1 MRSWVYGVLV
11 ATVFVYAAYLIGAY
25 YTITHLPPIP
35 SEVVTDSGKLLFT
48 EIDIKEGKYLL
59 QKYGLQDYGSVLGF
73 GGYFGVDYTS
83 YMVKFISEEDAGV
96 KNYLKNL
103 NGKVIVSESFARGYE
118 RGVDYFSKL
127 FGENSEKVGLKP
139 NLISDKGEV
148 RKIVSYFTWSAMIA
162 FAGYTNGFPYHP
174 GYIEPKVDVTIGTWI
189 TFFAILLSVMFVAG
203 FLIIKFLDY
212 WNDPRTPVSL
222 PEPTKAQKI
231 ALFGMLLAVFGL
243 GIQGLLGGYL
253 MHKYAE
259 PSSLFGMELNAIL
272 PFNTARALH
281 YTLAVLW
288 IVVSWISFALFVL
301 PYFGIG
307 ISEKRVLGILGLGAI
322 VSLGTLFGIYASYM
336 QLIPGKLW
344 FLVGAQGRPVITQ
357 GSVWLTIIA
366 LTVFYLAYL
375 FYKASKLATEIL
387 RPFAKILSISLAG
400 TAAGAFIGALPL
412 IQPWEHFT
420 VDEYLRWITIHSFV
434 EGFWPPIV
442 ITILVSLLIIA
453 GLLPVRLGL
462 SIVGVDAILEIATG
476 MIGTAH
482 HYYWGGQPTFWLYV
496 GALFST
502 LEVIPIGF
510 LIAYSL
516 VIWRRSKLENELQ
529 KTLLTFILIAAFG
542 GAVGVVAFG
551 AGMINM
557 PIINYYIHG
566 SQGTMVHA
574 HLAMPLAYG
583 IPTVLMWVVAFY
595 LSGGLS
601 ERWLRIFRFAGIIF
615 AVGFYLQVILSL
627 GLIMPKQFSVVLDE
641 GYWYMKSLFTTDWEP
656 GFWMRN
662 DIIIHVWSRIFG
674 DLVSAVAI
682 ALFITALL
690 TGYLKIMR
698 GR

>member
-307 ISEKRVLGILGLGAI
+307 ISEKKSPRYTRFGGNCIFRNPFRNLCELHAAYTRKTLVLGRCTGETCYHPRERLVDHHSFNGFLLGL
-322 VSLGTLFGIYASYM
+322 
-336 QLIPGKLW
+336 
-344 FLVGAQGRPVITQ
+344 
-357 GSVWLTIIA
+357 
-366 LTVFYLAYL
+366 
-375 FYKASKLATEIL
+375 
-387 RPFAKILSISLAG
+387 
-400 TAAGAFIGALPL
+400 
-412 IQPWEHFT
+412 
-420 VDEYLRWITIHSFV
+420 FV
-434 EGFWPPIV
+434 
-442 ITILVSLLIIA
+442 L
-453 GLLPVRLGL
+453 
-462 SIVGVDAILEIATG
+462 
-476 MIGTAH
+476 
-482 HYYWGGQPTFWLYV
+482 
-496 GALFST
+496 
-502 LEVIPIGF
+502 
-510 LIAYSL
+510 
-516 VIWRRSKLENELQ
+516 
-529 KTLLTFILIAAFG
+529 
-542 GAVGVVAFG
+542 
-551 AGMINM
+551 
-557 PIINYYIHG
+557 
-566 SQGTMVHA
+566 
-574 HLAMPLAYG
+574 
-583 IPTVLMWVVAFY
+583 
-595 LSGGLS
+595 
-601 ERWLRIFRFAGIIF
+601 
-615 AVGFYLQVILSL
+615 
-627 GLIMPKQFSVVLDE
+627 
-641 GYWYMKSLFTTDWEP
+641 
-656 GFWMRN
+656 
-662 DIIIHVWSRIFG
+662 
-674 DLVSAVAI
+674 
-682 ALFITALL
+682 
-690 TGYLKIMR
+690 
-698 GR
+698 